1 MFKVRFFIHYTNFS
15 GQYNFLNIKK
25 ITNLVSLESY
35 GESSFFRKKRGIASE
50 HDKSIILRLSLNSLK
65 LLKRYIDTFKKQFDI
80 FLFSI
85 LMNSGNCERI

>member
-35 GESSFFRKKRGIASE
+35 GESSFFRKKRGFASE
-50 HDKSIILRLSLNSLK
+50 HDNGIILPLSLNSLK
-65 LLKRYIDTFKKQFDI
+65 LLTRYIDTFKKQLSLISFY
-80 FLFSI
+80 FPS
-85 LMNSGNCERI
+85 